1 MFHKFAEKISH
12 MLYRHVFDKISTE
25 FRSILR
31 AFENFADLPEF
42 HGTMTALNIR
52 SPDNTSCIMYIIQT
66 GD

>member
-1 MFHKFAEKISH
+1 MFHKVAEKISH

-42 HGTMTALNIR
+42 HGFATGRNI
-52 SPDNTSCIMYIIQT
+52 TSH
-66 GD
+66 